1 VAGVIK
7 AEEAHR
13 PDCRH
18 GEFSLGDFALEGRQI
33 VAAARAQAEQLVE
46 EARAVGAQI
55 RQEAHQQGYERGHQ
69 KGLEEGRVAGRQE
82 ALEKTSAEFEARLVQ
97 LASACESQFRE
108 VDRRKRELLL
118 ASHRDLV
125 ALAVAVAERVTKR
138 IGLVDRQTVTDNLLG
153 VIDLVGQTSD
163 MVVAVN
169 PVDAETLEQFASDL
183 VARRGDLKH
192 VEVRPDDGVHPGGC
206 VVKTCG
212 GQIDATLETQLAR
225 IAQELVPDPGGGE
238 AEQRDGEA
246 KEDGPAR

>member
-13 PDCRH
+13 PGCRH

-33 VAAARAQAEQLVE
+33 VAAARARAEQMVE
-46 EARAVGAQI
+46 EARGVGARV

-69 KGLEEGRVAGRQE
+69 KGLEEGRAAGRQE
-82 ALEKTSAEFEARLVQ
+82 ALEKVSAEFEARLVQ

-108 VDRRKRELLL
+108 VDRHKRELLL

-125 ALAVAVAERVTKR
+125 ALAVAIAERVTKR
-138 IGLVDRQTVTDNLLG
+138 IGRVDRQTVTDNLLG

-163 MVVAVN
+163 MVVEVN
-169 PVDAETLEQFASDL
+169 PVDAETLQQFASDL

-192 VEVRPDDGVHPGGC
+192 MEVRPDDGVHPGGC
-206 VVKTCG
+206 VVKTRG

-225 IAQELVPDPGGGE
+225 IAQELVPGTEVGE
-238 AEQRDGEA
+238 LRDRGAE
-246 KEDGPAR
+246 EDGPAR